1 MTSCLMILS
10 LISSC
15 GDYILATTHLYALDE
30 AQLRWNH
37 MQLCI
42 SVAKSDLVKT
52 VIGEPRVRVDI
63 ASYLF
68 NKQWHHHHALVGE
81 PKVISITITSLVLHN
96 SLFSLQFTE
105 AVQDTFRNTT
115 AMVVNR
121 YCAENNESCRQTV
134 R

>member
-1 MTSCLMILS
+1 M
-10 LISSC
+10 
-15 GDYILATTHLYALDE
+15 
-30 AQLRWNH
+30 
-37 MQLCI
+37 
-42 SVAKSDLVKT
+42 
-52 VIGEPRVRVDI
+52 
-63 ASYLF
+63 
-68 NKQWHHHHALVGE
+68 
-81 PKVISITITSLVLHN
+81 KVISITITSLVLHI